1 MDIFSSSLRYG
12 AIARLLHWATVL
24 LVVAAWLLGVF
35 GDALPGKPAQAAGL
49 YVHIAAGLLVI
60 VLTVLRLAWRGV
72 DAAPTEDVATT
83 ALARWTLLAARAMH
97 LCLYGLLIAAPL
109 IGIGVQ
115 FARGHALPVF
125 GLFEIVSP
133 WPADRAY
140 AHSLKEV
147 HELLS
152 HALVAVAF
160 LHAAAAMLHHWVLHD
175 RTLLR
180 MLPER

>member
-12 AIARLLHWATVL
+12 AIARSLHWATVL
-24 LVVAAWLLGVF
+24 LVVVAWLLGIV
-35 GDALPGKPAQAAGL
+35 GDALPGKPAQAIGL
-49 YVHIAAGLLVI
+49 FVHMTAGLLVI
-60 VLTVLRLAWRGV
+60 LLTAMRLVWRGV
-72 DAAPTEDVATT
+72 DSAPTEDVATT
-83 ALARWTLLAARAMH
+83 ALARWTLLAARATH
-97 LCLYGLLIAAPL
+97 LCLYGLLIVAPL

-125 GLFEIVSP
+125 GLFEVASP
-133 WPADRAY
+133 WLADRAF
-140 AHSLKEV
+140 ANTLKEF

-152 HALVAVAF
+152 HALMAVAF
-160 LHAAAAMLHHWVLHD
+160 LHGAAAMLHHWVLHD